1 MIERQFIKGGEQ
13 MRRFLLLC
21 MVAIM
26 TAAVSGSADAGAD
39 LTGIDKENV
48 LYLDLKDGRGTIL
61 LRPDKAPKTVAR
73 IKELTRQGFYD
84 GLKFHRVIEG
94 FMAQTGDPKG
104 DGTGGSGQK
113 LPAEFNDL
121 PHLRGAGSLAGPPV
135 PQSAARTF
143 FTRFGPSFFL

>member
-26 TAAVSGSADAGAD
+26 TAAVSGAADAAAD

-48 LYLDLKDGRGTIL
+48 LYLDLTDGRVTIL

-73 IKELTRQGFYD
+73 PKELTRQGFYD
-84 GLKFHRVIEG
+84 RPKFNGCIEG
-94 FMAQTGDPKG
+94 FVPTTAH
-104 DGTGGSGQK
+104 
-113 LPAEFNDL
+113 
-121 PHLRGAGSLAGPPV
+121 PHAHGRGAP
-135 PQSAARTF
+135 RT
-143 FTRFGPSFFL
+143 